1 VSNSFEQVREHRRE
15 DMLRQFTR
23 HAVRTGLLVL
33 VAGGALFGVGL
44 AVSFTHI
51 RASATALINSA
62 LEIRSKGDAERE
74 IAAWRKRSGKDFW
87 EDSDHPG
94 GDHNYDAQI
103 LNLAI
108 ARLRLV
114 QPTGVT
120 VSVTMRDGKLRC
132 VTVIEST
139 GWYPVASVWIQEWFD
154 ESMPNRFH
162 VGGHRRPAEAFV
174 EFPSSL
180 PDDQR
185 SKAFAVN
192 TKCLTRPGG
201 CKTADDIL
209 PGVWQLQYAV
219 SPE

>member
-1 VSNSFEQVREHRRE
+1 VSNSFRQVREHRRE
-15 DMLRQFTR
+15 DMLRQLTR
-23 HAVRTGLLVL
+23 HVVRTGLLVL
-33 VAGGALFGVGL
+33 VAGSTLFCMGL
-44 AVSFTHI
+44 AVYLTHI

-62 LEIRSKGDAERE
+62 REIRSKADAERE
-74 IAAWRKRSGKDFW
+74 IAAWTKRSGKDFW
-87 EDSDHPG
+87 EESDHPG

-108 ARLRLV
+108 ARLHV
-114 QPTGVT
+114 VEPTNVIVGI
-120 VSVTMRDGKLRC
+120 TMRDGKLRC

-139 GWYPVASVWIQEWFD
+139 GWYPVASVWVQEWFD

-174 EFPSSL
+174 EFPSTL

-209 PGVWQLQYAV
+209 PGVWQLQSAV